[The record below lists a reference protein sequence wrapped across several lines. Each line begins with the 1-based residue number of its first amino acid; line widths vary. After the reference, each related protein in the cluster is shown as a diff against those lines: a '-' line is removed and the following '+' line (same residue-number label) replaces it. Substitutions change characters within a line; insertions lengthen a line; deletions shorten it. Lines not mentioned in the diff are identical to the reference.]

1 MEITS
6 KVDAVLKGLKRI
18 GVKNEGIN
26 YQLGPDE
33 LVEQTLLRGE
43 GVLNDTGALCI
54 NTGTFTLCCTRVAVS
69 PKTRSAINLCP

>member
-33 LVEQTLLRGE
+33 LVEQVT
-43 GVLNDTGALCI
+43 TGI
-54 NTGTFTLCCTRVAVS
+54 EIEPIVEDVQEEMMT
-69 PKTRSAINLCP
+69 AIETKE